1 VSIDIGSW
9 LSTGGGGPA
18 AQEATRAALAWRRI
32 QDKPS
37 SVAFRT
43 PAGATLSAQDVRIE
57 SGSAS
62 SMSMSAAGT
71 AGTRKI
77 VIFGIRNHQ
86 TLADTDIKEGYRCVI
101 AGDEYRVQAI
111 VLQLG
116 ELQAFAEAVAG

>member
-1 VSIDIGSW
+1 VDIDVGAW
-9 LSTGGGGPA
+9 LSSGGGGPA

-57 SGSAS
+57 SDSAS
-62 SMSMSAAGT
+62 SMSMSTAGT
-71 AGTRKI
+71 AGARKI

-86 TLADTDIKEGYRCVI
+86 TLADTDIKEGYRLI
-101 AGDEYRVQAI
+101 LAGDEYRVQAI

-116 ELQAFAEAVAG
+116 EVQAFAEAVAG